1 MQELGTELRGLATA
15 VLSGMTMVC
24 AYVCIRNLRKVF
36 RHSRILVNVE
46 DAVYWICMAWYL
58 FEQIYHVSNGVIR
71 WYFVVGIIVGA
82 AVFYTVEKRIRKQGK
97 QIRQKKK
104 KNSLKTIEIDY
115 KKR

>member
-1 MQELGTELRGLATA
+1 MQELGTELRGLVTA

-24 AYVCIRNLRKVF
+24 AYACIRNLRKVF

-58 FEQIYHVSNGVIR
+58 FEQIYHVSNGV
-71 WYFVVGIIVGA
+71 VVFCGWNYCGSCCIL
-82 AVFYTVEKRIRKQGK
+82 YSRKKDPKQGK

>member
-1 MQELGTELRGLATA
+1 MQELGTELRGLETA

-82 AVFYTVEKRIRKQGK
+82 AVFLYSRKKDPKQGK

>member
-46 DAVYWICMAWYL
+46 DAVYWIWWAWYL
-58 FEQIYHVSNGVIR
+58 FEQVFHLGYGVIR

-82 AVFYTVEKRIRKQGK
+82 AVFYTVEKRIRN
-97 QIRQKKK
+97 RV
-104 KNSLKTIEIDY
+104 NRY
-115 KKR
+115 VKKRKRIP

>member
-15 VLSGMTMVC
+15 VLSGMT
-24 AYVCIRNLRKVF
+24 
-36 RHSRILVNVE
+36 ILVNVE

-82 AVFYTVEKRIRKQGK
+82 AVFYTVEKRIRN
-97 QIRQKKK
+97 RV
-104 KNSLKTIEIDY
+104 NRY
-115 KKR
+115 VKKRKRIP

>member
-58 FEQIYHVSNGVIR
+58 FEQIYRGSCCILYSR
-71 WYFVVGIIVGA
+71 
-82 AVFYTVEKRIRKQGK
+82 KKDPKQGK

>member
-1 MQELGTELRGLATA
+1 MQELGTESSGLVTA

-24 AYVCIRNLRKVF
+24 AYACIRNLRKVF

-82 AVFYTVEKRIRKQGK
+82 AVFYTVEKRIRN
-97 QIRQKKK
+97 RV
-104 KNSLKTIEIDY
+104 NRY
-115 KKR
+115 VKKRKRIP